1 MAVNAP
7 IEPIV
12 GEVQQADPVIRA
24 SIVEFAL
31 KNAFINT
38 PNTPKRQISADI
50 NDNFASFT
58 VFFQR
63 DEVFLRELFCGHL
76 FSNGVKFH
84 KDESGIHFKAD
95 KNLASFLN
103 AVFLAVKDFNN
114 QMVAM
119 ESRPKTVFAI
129 SSTFFSGNK
138 PQTATIYNENTP
150 TVECI

>member
-58 VFFQR
+58 VFFSKR
-63 DEVFLRELFCGHL
+63 RG
-76 FSNGVKFH
+76 
-84 KDESGIHFKAD
+84 
-95 KNLASFLN
+95 
-103 AVFLAVKDFNN
+103 
-114 QMVAM
+114 
-119 ESRPKTVFAI
+119 
-129 SSTFFSGNK
+129 FFERIVLW
-138 PQTATIYNENTP
+138 PFIF
-150 TVECI
+150 